1 MCTAT
6 INSVIERVVAFAA
19 AQGWPKS
26 RFAKEADLH
35 DTTLRKFGRADWN
48 PTARV
53 LQRLEEV
60 IPPSF
65 CPQQDNKPQKR
76 KGRR

>member
-6 INSVIERVVAFAA
+6 ISSVIERVVAFAE

-26 RFAKEADLH
+26 RFAKEASLN
-35 DTTLRKFGRADWN
+35 DTTLRNFGRADWN

-53 LQRLEEV
+53 LQRLEQV
-60 IPPSF
+60 IPPTF
-65 CPQQDNKPQKR
+65 CPRQNGKT
-76 KGRR
+76 KGRRR